1 MGDDSRLGMRRPDA
15 YEAVS
20 GTPAASGRG
29 LKAFEAASFV
39 RTLFAS
45 RLVFDPDLS
54 VEELRGFSR
63 TVREIEWLLLVLV
76 LLYHAVLTPDDERA
90 SAIAMALFFFG
101 AFILAFHYVNFY
113 RRESYWKLAIETWV
127 MIVFITWILTY
138 TGRLESPLL
147 NLYLLVVIASALI
160 LGKSTTFLQMVL
172 IAACYLW
179 LGYPERNFTLSATS
193 YVTTFTAQ
201 LAPLVL
207 VGYVTTMLA
216 SDIRSALVEIKSLSE
231 TDVLTGVYNMR
242 AFAVLSENIARQAER
257 YSRPFALLM
266 IDSDSLKS
274 VNDEYGHEAGNRL
287 LKLTTR
293 SIQSQLRESDLV
305 ARFGGDEF
313 VVLLP
318 ETPCAGAAA
327 VAGKILKVIQS
338 SPLSVR
344 DKIIPVTASIGVA
357 CYPDHGGSMEAIK
370 EKADKAMYA
379 SKSAGKNRVTLYG
392 AETPAAIAAAT
403 AGTR

>member
-1 MGDDSRLGMRRPDA
+1 MTGSSPRSHAPGRLSSARN
-15 YEAVS
+15 
-20 GTPAASGRG
+20 
-29 LKAFEAASFV
+29 L
-39 RTLFAS
+39 LLS

-76 LLYHAVLTPDDERA
+76 LLYHAVVSPDGEIA
-90 SAIAMALFFFG
+90 HAIAMALFFFG
-101 AFILAFHYVNFY
+101 AFVLCFHYLNFY
-113 RRESYWKLAIETWV
+113 RRETYWKLAIETWV
-127 MIVFITWILTY
+127 MIVFITWVLMY

-160 LGKSTTFLQMVL
+160 LGKSTTFLQMLL

-179 LGYPERNFTLSATS
+179 LGYPERNQSLTVSS
-193 YVTTFTAQ
+193 YVTTLTAQ

-216 SDIRSALVEIKSLSE
+216 SDIRSALGEIKSLSE

-242 AFAVLSENIARQAER
+242 AFAVLSDTITRQAER

-266 IDSDSLKS
+266 IDSDSLKT
-274 VNDEYGHEAGNRL
+274 VNDQHGHEAGNRL

-293 SIQSQLRESDLV
+293 CIQNQIRDSDLV

-318 ETPCAGAAA
+318 ETPCSGA
-327 VAGKILKVIQS
+327 VAVANKILKSIQF

-344 DKIIPVTASIGVA
+344 DRSVSITASIGVA
-357 CYPDHGGSMEAIK
+357 CYPQHGGSIESIK
-370 EKADKAMYA
+370 EKADKAMYE
-379 SKSAGKNRVTLYG
+379 SKAAGKNRVTVYG
-392 AETPAAIAAAT
+392 DHTAAA
-403 AGTR
+403 APVSV

>member
-1 MGDDSRLGMRRPDA
+1 MDLTGRAPEPRVEARSFRALLPSR
-15 YEAVS
+15 
-20 GTPAASGRG
+20 
-29 LKAFEAASFV
+29 F
-39 RTLFAS
+39 
-45 RLVFDPDLS
+45 VFDPDLS
-54 VEELRGFSR
+54 AEELRGFSR

-76 LLYHAVLTPDDERA
+76 LLYHAVLTPDDETS

-101 AFILAFHYVNFY
+101 AFVLAFHYLNFY
-113 RRESYWKLAIETWV
+113 RRQSYWKLAIETWV
-127 MIVFITWILTY
+127 MILFITWVLMY

-160 LGKSTTFLQMVL
+160 LGKSTTLLQMVL

-179 LGYPERNFTLSATS
+179 LGYPERNEALTVTS
-193 YVTTFTAQ
+193 YVTTLTAQ

-207 VGYVTTMLA
+207 VGYITTMLA
-216 SDIRSALVEIKSLSE
+216 SDIRSALLEIKSLSE

-242 AFAVLSENIARQAER
+242 AFAVLSENISRQAER

-266 IDSDSLKS
+266 IDSDSLKT
-274 VNDEYGHEAGNRL
+274 VNDKYGHEAGNRL

-293 SIQSQLRESDLV
+293 CIQSQLRESDLI

-318 ETPCAGAAA
+318 ETPCDGA
-327 VAGKILKVIQS
+327 VAVANKILKTIQT

-344 DKIIPVTASIGVA
+344 ERNVAVTASIGVA
-357 CYPDHGGSMEAIK
+357 CHPEHGSSIEAIK

-379 SKSAGKNRVTLYG
+379 SKSAGKNRVTVYSVDG
-392 AETPAAIAAAT
+392 APEAAVPPAASA
-403 AGTR
+403 

>member
-1 MGDDSRLGMRRPDA
+1 MTGSSPRSHAPGHLSSARK
-15 YEAVS
+15 
-20 GTPAASGRG
+20 
-29 LKAFEAASFV
+29 L
-39 RTLFAS
+39 LLS

-76 LLYHAVLTPDDERA
+76 LLYHAVVSPEGEIA
-90 SAIAMALFFFG
+90 HAIAMALFFFG
-101 AFILAFHYVNFY
+101 AFVLCFHYLNFY
-113 RRESYWKLAIETWV
+113 RRETYWKLAIETWV
-127 MIVFITWILTY
+127 MIVFITWVLMY

-160 LGKSTTFLQMVL
+160 LGKSTTFLQMLL

-179 LGYPERNFTLSATS
+179 LGYPERNQSLTVSS
-193 YVTTFTAQ
+193 YVTTLTAQ

-216 SDIRSALVEIKSLSE
+216 SDIRSALGEIKSLSE

-242 AFAVLSENIARQAER
+242 AFAVLSDTITRQAER

-266 IDSDSLKS
+266 IDSDSLKT
-274 VNDEYGHEAGNRL
+274 VNDQHGHEAGNRL

-293 SIQSQLRESDLV
+293 CIQNQIRDSDLV

-318 ETPCAGAAA
+318 ETPCSGA
-327 VAGKILKVIQS
+327 VAVANKILNSIQF

-344 DKIIPVTASIGVA
+344 DRSVFITASIGVA
-357 CYPDHGGSMEAIK
+357 CYPLHGSSIESIK
-370 EKADKAMYA
+370 EKADKAMYE
-379 SKSAGKNRVTLYG
+379 SKAAGKNRVTVYG
-392 AETPAAIAAAT
+392 DHTAAA
-403 AGTR
+403 APVSV

>member
-1 MGDDSRLGMRRPDA
+1 MTGSSPRSHAPGHLSSARK
-15 YEAVS
+15 
-20 GTPAASGRG
+20 
-29 LKAFEAASFV
+29 L
-39 RTLFAS
+39 LLS

-76 LLYHAVLTPDDERA
+76 LLYHAVVSPEGEIA
-90 SAIAMALFFFG
+90 HAIAMALFFFG
-101 AFILAFHYVNFY
+101 AFVLCFHYLNFY
-113 RRESYWKLAIETWV
+113 RRETYWKLAIETWV
-127 MIVFITWILTY
+127 MIVFITWVLMY

-160 LGKSTTFLQMVL
+160 LGKSTTFLQMLL

-179 LGYPERNFTLSATS
+179 LGYPERNQSLTVSS
-193 YVTTFTAQ
+193 YVTTLTAQ

-216 SDIRSALVEIKSLSE
+216 SDIRSALGEIKSLSE

-242 AFAVLSENIARQAER
+242 AFAVLSDTITRQAER

-266 IDSDSLKS
+266 IDSDSLKT
-274 VNDEYGHEAGNRL
+274 VNDQHGHEAGNRL

-293 SIQSQLRESDLV
+293 CIQNQIRDSDLV

-318 ETPCAGAAA
+318 ETPCSGA
-327 VAGKILKVIQS
+327 VAVANKILKSIQF

-344 DKIIPVTASIGVA
+344 DRSVSITASIGVA
-357 CYPDHGGSMEAIK
+357 CYPQHGGSIESIK
-370 EKADKAMYA
+370 EKADKAMYE
-379 SKSAGKNRVTLYG
+379 SKAAGKNRVTVYG
-392 AETPAAIAAAT
+392 DHTAAA
-403 AGTR
+403 APVSV

>member
-1 MGDDSRLGMRRPDA
+1 MHAPEPTGSARPAEPPAGSR
-15 YEAVS
+15 
-20 GTPAASGRG
+20 T
-29 LKAFEAASFV
+29 V
-39 RTLFAS
+39 RSLFS
-45 RLVFDPDLS
+45 SHFVFDPDLS
-54 VEELRGFSR
+54 AEELRGFSR

-76 LLYHAVLTPDDERA
+76 LLYHAVLSPDDEGA
-90 SAIAMALFFFG
+90 DAIAMALFFFG

-113 RRESYWKLAIETWV
+113 RRQSYWKLAIETWV
-127 MIVFITWILTY
+127 MIVFITWVLMY

-160 LGKSTTFLQMVL
+160 LGKSTTLLQMVL

-179 LGYPERNFTLSATS
+179 LGYPERNESLTLTS
-193 YVTTFTAQ
+193 YVTTLTAQ

-207 VGYVTTMLA
+207 VGYITTMLA
-216 SDIRSALVEIKSLSE
+216 SDIRSALLEIKSLSE

-242 AFAVLSENIARQAER
+242 AFAVLSENISRQAER

-266 IDSDSLKS
+266 VDSDSLKT
-274 VNDEYGHEAGNRL
+274 VNDKHGHEAGNRL

-293 SIQSQLRESDLV
+293 CIQSQLRESDLV

-318 ETPCAGAAA
+318 ETPCSGALA
-327 VAGKILKVIQS
+327 VANKILRTIQN

-344 DKIIPVTASIGVA
+344 DLTITVTASIGVA
-357 CYPDHGGSMEAIK
+357 CYPEHGSSIEAIK

-379 SKSAGKNRVTLYG
+379 SKSDGKNRVTLFSVE
-392 AETPAAIAAAT
+392 AREDVAAPTAAA
-403 AGTR
+403 

>member
-1 MGDDSRLGMRRPDA
+1 MKSTSIIGQPD
-15 YEAVS
+15 ETRSPVVS
-20 GTPAASGRG
+20 ALTQPVMLSH
-29 LKAFEAASFV
+29 F
-39 RTLFAS
+39 
-45 RLVFDPDLS
+45 VFDPDLS
-54 VEELRGFSR
+54 AEELRGFAR

-76 LLYHAVLTPDDERA
+76 LLYHAVLVPEHESST
-90 SAIAMALFFFG
+90 AIAMALFFFG
-101 AFILAFHYVNFY
+101 AFVLAFHYVNFY
-113 RRESYWKLAIETWV
+113 HKETYWKLAIETWV
-127 MIVFITWILTY
+127 MIGFITWILMY

-179 LGYPERNFTLSATS
+179 LGYPERNQALTITS
-193 YVTTFTAQ
+193 YVTTLTAQ

-207 VGYVTTMLA
+207 VGYITTMLS
-216 SDIRSALVEIKSLSE
+216 SDIRRALMEIKSLSE

-242 AFAVLSENIARQAER
+242 AFSVLSENISRQAGR

-266 IDSDSLKS
+266 IDSDSLKTI
-274 VNDEYGHEAGNRL
+274 NDKYGHEAGNRL

-293 SIQSQLRESDLV
+293 CIQSQLRESDLV

-318 ETPCAGAAA
+318 ETPCTGATA
-327 VAGKILKVIQS
+327 VANKILTAIQE
-338 SPLSVR
+338 SPLNVR
-344 DKIIPVTASIGVA
+344 GKNVPVTASIGVA
-357 CYPDHGGSMEAIK
+357 CHPEHGGSVEVIK

-379 SKSAGKNRVTLYG
+379 SKSAGKNRVTVYG
-392 AETPAAIAAAT
+392 EDAKLEAIA
-403 AGTR
+403 